1 MPFVYKFN
9 QILILPTIK
18 EKENIMKE
26 PLYNVSR
33 QIKDLIDRN
42 GGITL
47 FELEQNL
54 DASYNLIFLAI
65 DSMVTSN
72 EISLKRCGKDYFISN
87 VSTKGKLPVED
98 AYMNEFLCQDV

>member
-9 QILILPTIK
+9 QLIILPTIK
-18 EKENIMKE
+18 EKENTMKE

-87 VSTKGKLPVED
+87 VSAKGKLPVED
-98 AYMNEFLCQDV
+98 AYRNEFLCQDV